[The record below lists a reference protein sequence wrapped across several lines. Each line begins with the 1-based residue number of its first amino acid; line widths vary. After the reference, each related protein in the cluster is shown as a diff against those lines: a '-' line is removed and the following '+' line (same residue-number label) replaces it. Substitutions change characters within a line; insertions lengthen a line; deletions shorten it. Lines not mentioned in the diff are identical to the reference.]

1 VKLYFTR
8 LWCPVQR
15 KHQRWFCDQPN
26 KRFVGLLIITF
37 YPNAILFL
45 LLNFGIHFDLK
56 LFSQDR
62 LFALHLNPSFWIS
75 SLHITFFSMASSCLF
90 LFLFLA
96 IRTDNRSFAG
106 RVTLHGGC
114 VGLLGIQIGAEFD
127 CVGLPGTVTLRRQRG
142 NSATVIQGY
151 FNTFFFYK
159 GPKGRAQ
166 IWPQIHLILE

>member
-1 VKLYFTR
+1 
-8 LWCPVQR
+8 
-15 KHQRWFCDQPN
+15 
-26 KRFVGLLIITF
+26 
-37 YPNAILFL
+37 
-45 LLNFGIHFDLK
+45 
-56 LFSQDR
+56 
-62 LFALHLNPSFWIS
+62 
-75 SLHITFFSMASSCLF
+75 MASSCLF